1 MVVAA
6 IHLPPSRRANKA
18 LVADFFGVAITS
30 VDGWVR
36 RGCPY
41 IQRGERGTPW
51 VFDLLQVAEW
61 RFGGGKTED
70 IERNPED
77 MTPKERKDWY
87 EGEKVRVSLEIE
99 KGNLI
104 TLDQYREELSRILK
118 QIANTLEV
126 LPDVLERKCA
136 LQTAVVSA
144 LQNELDK
151 ERAALVSKLEITDE
165 CAE

>member
-1 MVVAA
+1 MGVAA
-6 IHLPPSRRANKA
+6 IHIPPSRRANKA

-41 IQRGERGTPW
+41 VQRGERGTPW

-61 RFGGGKTED
+61 RFGGNRTEA
-70 IERNPED
+70 IEKDPED
-77 MTPKERKDWY
+77 MPPKERKDWY
-87 EGEKVRVSLEIE
+87 EGEKVRVSLEVD

-104 TLDQYREELSRILK
+104 TLDQYREELARILK

-126 LPDVLERKCA
+126 LPDTLERKCA
-136 LQTAVVSA
+136 LQASVVSE
-144 LQNELDK
+144 LQQELDR
-151 ERAALVSKLEITDE
+151 ERAALVSRLEVANE
-165 CAE
+165 CAA